1 MNRGIVVA
9 ASTAVLAVAIV
20 TTPVGAGTAKNP
32 KALVLQKADFPAGAR
47 LLKKYSDKS
56 PQVDGYVVQW
66 RYKGG
71 AKQFEL
77 IDTVTVM
84 SPRVATTA
92 FRQARGLLQQGYR
105 KISLPR
111 YGDEQIAGLARE
123 DNEGELWVR
132 KGGVVW
138 ALSVNTAGVGNWGLI
153 TRAESI
159 AQLKQYA
166 PKQAKRVGSG

>member
-1 MNRGIVVA
+1 MKGGIVVA
-9 ASTAVLAVAIV
+9 ASAAVLAVAMA
-20 TTPVGAGTAKNP
+20 TTSLAAGTAKDP
-32 KALVLQKADFPAGAR
+32 KTLILQKADFPAGAR
-47 LLKKYSDKS
+47 LLKRYADKS
-56 PQVDGYVVQW
+56 PQVNGYVVQW
-66 RYKGG
+66 RYTGG

-138 ALSVNTAGVGNWGLI
+138 ALSVNTASVGNWGLI
-153 TRAESI
+153 TKAESI

>member
-1 MNRGIVVA
+1 MNGGIVVA
-9 ASTAVLAVAIV
+9 ASAAVLAVAMA
-20 TTPVGAGTAKNP
+20 TTAPAGGTAKDP
-32 KALVLQKADFPAGAR
+32 KILVLQRADFPAGVR
-47 LLKKYSDKS
+47 LLKSYADKS
-56 PQVDGYVVQW
+56 SQVNGYVVQW

-71 AKQFEL
+71 TKQFEA
-77 IDTVTVM
+77 ISTATVM
-84 SPRVATTA
+84 ARPLAITT

-105 KISLPR
+105 KLSMPK

-138 ALSVNTAGVGNWGLI
+138 ALSVNTAGVGSWGLI
-153 TRAESI
+153 TKAESI